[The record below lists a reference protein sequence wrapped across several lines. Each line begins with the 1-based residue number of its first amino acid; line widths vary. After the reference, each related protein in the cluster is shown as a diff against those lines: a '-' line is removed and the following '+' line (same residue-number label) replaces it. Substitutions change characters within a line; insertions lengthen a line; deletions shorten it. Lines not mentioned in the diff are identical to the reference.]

1 VRRLTFAS
9 FLAPRLRPLYEYTTA
24 AIGAALGAD
33 ARLVSSESVG
43 NLLDGRLDGAFVC
56 GLPYVDLRDE
66 AGEAVEPLAAPVP
79 IGSRY
84 GGRPVY
90 FSDVVVRADS
100 PARVFDDLRGLR
112 LGYNEPESHSGHNAV
127 AGELARRGLGGEF
140 FGCWHR
146 TGSHVESL
154 RQVGAGEVDTAAI
167 DSHLLDAL
175 RADDPTLGPTLRV
188 MAAIGPVAIQPLVAG
203 PSLAGEERDAVRS
216 AVLAIGSG
224 TAALTESLVERW
236 ETVVDADYD
245 AIRAVRQVALGSLTT
260 RDG

>member
-1 VRRLTFAS
+1 MRRLTFAS

-43 NLLDGRLDGAFVC
+43 NLLDGGLDGAFVC

-66 AGEAVEPLAAPVP
+66 VGEAVEPLAAPVP
-79 IGSRY
+79 IGPRY

-100 PARVFDDLRGLR
+100 PARVFEDLRGLR

-127 AGELARRGLGGEF
+127 AGELARRGLGGGF
-140 FGCWHR
+140 FGCRHR

-154 RQVGAGEVDTAAI
+154 RQVSTGEVDTAAV
-167 DSHLLDAL
+167 DSHLFDAL
-175 RADDPTLGPTLRV
+175 RGADPSLETTLRV
-188 MAAIGPVAIQPLVAG
+188 VAAIGPAPIQPLVAG
-203 PSLAGEERDAVRS
+203 PALAREERDAVRS
-216 AVLAIGSG
+216 AVVAIRSG

-236 ETVVDADYD
+236 ATVRDEDYD
-245 AIRAVRQVALGSLTT
+245 AIRAVREPALGSPATS
-260 RDG
+260 DG